1 MTRRRWQRPGA
12 LAHRTPDKEAPDE
25 QTYCSPVARAQ
36 VVAELTKILEQVRAV
51 AEQPDFS
58 LADAEKIV
66 RLVRH
71 AERLVRQ
78 AERDR
83 DFDDGVLDVPA
94 RDRAA
99 LKALDTDGRA
109 RS

>member
-1 MTRRRWQRPGA
+1 MSK
-12 LAHRTPDKEAPDE
+12 PDR
-25 QTYCSPVARAQ
+25 SRVARHEAKVVAQ
-36 VVAELTKILEQVRAV
+36 LTRIVDQLRVVAEK
-51 AEQPDFS
+51 PDFS
-58 LADAEKIV
+58 LADAEKIG
-66 RLVRH
+66 RLVRQ

-78 AERDR
+78 AELDR

-94 RDRAA
+94 CDRTA